1 MHQVTRPSTSQQSR
15 GRGTTTL
22 GSPTLV
28 GEEEMEEETS
38 PSLRTRWQ
46 VVKGLANSEVE
57 EMTWEEQETW
67 WEEMVWEEVLETCS
81 LVLVGEKQAQ
91 LTSWLQLR
99 VIPAE
104 AIIFNE
110 P

>member
-1 MHQVTRPSTSQQSR
+1 MTRPSSSQR
-15 GRGTTTL
+15 IRTVGMTL
-22 GSPTLV
+22 GSQTLV
-28 GEEEMEEETS
+28 EEERTTLEETSLVLGTRCQVEKVLGSLEEEM
-38 PSLRTRWQ
+38 
-46 VVKGLANSEVE
+46 
-57 EMTWEEQETW
+57 
-67 WEEMVWEEVLETCS
+67 EVLETCS

-110 P
+110 PLRS